1 MHIPLLHE
9 ALSCL
14 QHTAFKTSAI
24 LRVSELSEWLTIGI
38 WKENSRQL
46 RLVLAIWFM
55 EVFYDRTMTLRQNQ
69 HTFGNLNQA
78 GVWPGRDLQLSYLP
92 KFWNRSIGRVRP
104 IHIGII
110 SFSIS
115 QLQTSWVFSK
125 ISIKLF
131 RCKREISEITISSQH
146 LSHWSE
152 CFLLCTSITTFFL
165 FRSASSGHSQT
176 EPVASSALIQ
186 EIV

>member
-14 QHTAFKTSAI
+14 QHVAFKTSAI
-24 LRVSELSEWLTIGI
+24 LAVSELSEWLTIGI

-55 EVFYDRTMTLRQNQ
+55 EVFYDRTVTLRQNQ

-78 GVWPGRDLQLSYLP
+78 GVWPSRDQQLSYLP
-92 KFWNRSIGRVRP
+92 KFWNKSIGRVRP

-110 SFSIS
+110 SFSITL
-115 QLQTSWVFSK
+115 LQTSWAF
-125 ISIKLF
+125 F
-131 RCKREISEITISSQH
+131 
-146 LSHWSE
+146 
-152 CFLLCTSITTFFL
+152 FFFL
-165 FRSASSGHSQT
+165 KYQLNYLGVKVKLVRSQSAPNICPIDLNASF
-176 EPVASSALIQ
+176 SAQ
-186 EIV
+186 A